1 MTYTLT
7 EIHRINGIRTRK
19 ARFKPVQGLTM
30 DDLNKIR
37 TLELE
42 KLYRKH
48 PHMSLKQKIDELAV
62 CLIYKEETF

>member
-7 EIHRINGIRTRK
+7 EIHRINGTRTRK

-30 DDLNKIR
+30 DDLNNIR
-37 TLELE
+37 TLELG

-48 PHMSLKQKIDELAV
+48 PHMTDKEKIEELAV
-62 CLIYKEETF
+62 CLIYTAEQL